1 MKKMKRVIVGLIAMI
16 NCFSVVGCSSPVQS
30 TTDGTKSQ
38 IKVTV
43 WQGGYRK
50 NWADN
55 WATKF
60 EQAYEGK
67 SLEEG
72 KTGVEVEVLYSSA
85 NTGVINV
92 GTRDEDI
99 IFSEQSKYFENIKAG
114 ELFDITEWVTTPL
127 TEYGETRSIAQKMS
141 KENQVYYGQSET
153 NPQYFALPW
162 YMAFSAINYDIDLF
176 NERALYFTPD
186 GEIGAKLSEARSN
199 GPDGL
204 PNTSDDGLPATFD
217 EFFELCDYLAGISI
231 TPVIWSGKNQQY
243 MNGMFNSIVADI
255 EGYDNMNMN
264 YQLTGNATDLID
276 MSRIDEGVFY
286 KEATSIGLQNGHLTR
301 TQKGYYY
308 AYDFLNRLINTKN
321 TQGGAKYLASACSD
335 KNVSHTGAQ
344 QAYLTSC
351 LEGKRIA
358 MLIDSTWW
366 YNEANDIFAA
376 MEGQS
381 LGKNDRRFGVM
392 PIPKI
397 DENHL
402 GPQTTVSA
410 WPTTVYVNKKIG
422 SSRENLI
429 RTFFRFIHS
438 DESLVSYTK
447 DSSAIRPFTVEMPE
461 GIQLPNYT
469 WEQLDLQNNNR
480 IVMPYSTNNIMKN
493 YSYALNISEVFSTII
508 SGKTYTTVSDIA
520 FDNVSTKNFMKGFY
534 NYYSTNW
541 SGWYQEV

>member
-1 MKKMKRVIVGLIAMI
+1 MKKMKRVLVGLIAMI

-127 TEYGETRSIAQKMS
+127 TEYGETRSIAQKIS

-176 NERALYFTPD
+176 NERALYFTPA
-186 GEIGAKLSEARSN
+186 GEIGARLSEARSN

-204 PNTSDDGLPATFD
+204 PNTNDDGLPATFD

-286 KEATSIGLQNGHLTR
+286 KESTSIGLQNGHLTR

-321 TQGGAKYLASACSD
+321 TQGEAKYLASACSD

-402 GPQTTVSA
+402 GP
-410 WPTTVYVNKKIG
+410 
-422 SSRENLI
+422 
-429 RTFFRFIHS
+429 
-438 DESLVSYTK
+438 
-447 DSSAIRPFTVEMPE
+447 
-461 GIQLPNYT
+461 
-469 WEQLDLQNNNR
+469 
-480 IVMPYSTNNIMKN
+480 
-493 YSYALNISEVFSTII
+493 
-508 SGKTYTTVSDIA
+508 
-520 FDNVSTKNFMKGFY
+520 
-534 NYYSTNW
+534 
-541 SGWYQEV
+541 